1 VIVSIFRDIGQRGV
15 RCVKTLVSVLLLAS
29 LVACKGLFHSD
40 ARPEQVY
47 YLRAKAA
54 PVSEAGRTVVGASV
68 RVGRP
73 IAAPGLD
80 SAQIVLLQADHRMS
94 FFSASRWPASVPDV
108 VEMLA
113 IETLRASGSW
123 TSVENSASP
132 FPSDYLLQISVRR
145 FEAEYNEG
153 GSPPE
158 VHVVLD
164 CLIGRREG
172 RDVVASFVAEG
183 SSVAA
188 TNKLS
193 AITAAFDT
201 AANSAL
207 GSLSEQALAAVRASL
222 ERKSEGHRRP

>member
-1 VIVSIFRDIGQRGV
+1 VIFSLFRDTGRRRA
-15 RCVKTLVSVLLLAS
+15 RCVKILVSVLLPTALA
-29 LVACKGLFHSD
+29 ACTGLFHSD

-54 PVSEAGRTVVGASV
+54 PVSEAGRTVVDASV

-73 IAAPGLD
+73 VAAPGLD
-80 SAQIVLLQADHRMS
+80 SSQIVLLQADHRMS

-145 FEAEYNEG
+145 FEAEYGEG
-153 GSPPE
+153 GGPPD

-183 SSVAA
+183 SSVAT

-193 AITAAFDT
+193 AVTAAFDT

-207 GSLSEQALAAVRASL
+207 GSLSEQARAAVRASL
-222 ERKSEGHRRP
+222 ERKSEGRQRP

>member
-1 VIVSIFRDIGQRGV
+1 
-15 RCVKTLVSVLLLAS
+15 LV
-29 LVACKGLFHSD
+29 
-40 ARPEQVY
+40 Q
-47 YLRAKAA
+47 
-54 PVSEAGRTVVGASV
+54 AG
-68 RVGRP
+68 
-73 IAAPGLD
+73 
-80 SAQIVLLQADHRMS
+80 HRMS
-94 FFSASRWPASVPDV
+94 FFSASRWPTAVPDM
-108 VEMLA
+108 VETLA

-145 FEAEYNEG
+145 FEAEYSEG
-153 GSPPE
+153 GAAPE

-188 TNKLS
+188 GNKLS
-193 AITAAFDT
+193 AVTAAFET

-207 GSLSEQALAAVRASL
+207 GSLSEQARSAVRAAL
-222 ERKSEGHRRP
+222 ERKRERH

>member
-1 VIVSIFRDIGQRGV
+1 VKFSVFRDTGRRRG
-15 RCVKTLVSVLLLAS
+15 RRVKAFVPLLLLTS
-29 LVACKGLFHSD
+29 LAGCNGLFHSD

-47 YLRAKAA
+47 YLRAEAA
-54 PVSEAGRTVVGASV
+54 PVSEAGRVVVGASV

-73 IAAPGLD
+73 VATSGLD
-80 SAQIVLLQADHRMS
+80 SPQIVLVQAGHRMS
-94 FFSASRWPASVPDV
+94 FFSASRWPTAVPDM
-108 VEMLA
+108 VETLA

-145 FEAEYNEG
+145 FEAEYSEG
-153 GSPPE
+153 GGAPE

-188 TNKLS
+188 GNKLS
-193 AITAAFDT
+193 AVTAAFET

-207 GSLSEQALAAVRASL
+207 GSLSERARGAVRAAL
-222 ERKSEGHRRP
+222 ERKSEMHQPP

>member
-1 VIVSIFRDIGQRGV
+1 MITSVCRDTSRRRA
-15 RCVKTLVSVLLLAS
+15 RCVKALVLLLLLTS
-29 LVACKGLFHSD
+29 LAGCNGLFHSD

-47 YLRAKAA
+47 YLRANTA
-54 PVSEAGRTVVGASV
+54 PASEAGRIAVGASV

-73 IAAPGLD
+73 IATSGLD
-80 SAQIVLLQADHRMS
+80 SPQIVLVQAGHRMS
-94 FFSASRWPASVPDV
+94 FFSASRWPAAVPDM
-108 VEMLA
+108 VETLA

-145 FEAEYNEG
+145 FEAEYGEG
-153 GSPPE
+153 RGAPE

-164 CLIGRREG
+164 CQIGRREG

-183 SSVAA
+183 SSMAA
-188 TNKLS
+188 ANKLS
-193 AITAAFDT
+193 DVSAAFET

-207 GSLSEQALAAVRASL
+207 SSLSEQARAAVRAAL
-222 ERKSEGHRRP
+222 ERKSERHERP